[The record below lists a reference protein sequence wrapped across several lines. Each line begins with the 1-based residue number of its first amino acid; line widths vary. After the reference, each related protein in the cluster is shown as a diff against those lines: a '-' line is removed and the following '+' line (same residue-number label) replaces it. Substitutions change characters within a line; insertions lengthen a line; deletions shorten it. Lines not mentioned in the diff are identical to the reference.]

1 MYFVYM
7 LLSLDSYS
15 HTYVGYTK
23 NLSQRL
29 KLHNTGKGAKYT
41 KGRSWKI
48 IYSKKYTSKSEAIKK
63 EHKLKK
69 NYLLR
74 KRIKNQAL

>member
-7 LLSLDSYS
+7 LLSLDKFK

-23 NLSQRL
+23 NLSDRL
-29 KLHNTGKGAKYT
+29 KLHNCGKGAKYT

-48 IYSKKYTSKSEAIKK
+48 IYSKKFTTKSEALKS
-63 EHKLKK
+63 EYKLK
-69 NYLLR
+69 NNFLLR
-74 KRIKNQAL
+74 KKIKNKAL